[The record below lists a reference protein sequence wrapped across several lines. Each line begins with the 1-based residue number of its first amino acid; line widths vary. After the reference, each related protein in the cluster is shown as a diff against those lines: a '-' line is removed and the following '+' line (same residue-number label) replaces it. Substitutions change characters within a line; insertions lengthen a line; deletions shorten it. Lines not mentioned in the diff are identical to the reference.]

1 MSEVPTQEEVDAA
14 AADEAALDAEIA
26 ASIESVKAGET
37 IATAPTGET
46 GAAPTGETGATG
58 PTGATGEAPTGEP
71 QPTGATGEQDH
82 RLPNK
87 GKWESDAA
95 YEKRVELFDLV
106 KRKQGA
112 TTPEAKATLSAEIA
126 RVKGELKT
134 SNIAER
140 FIQPKTEGATGPTGA
155 SGETGEIDPA
165 LAADQERLK
174 QLGGLTREE
183 MRAELQQERHDA
195 AVEND
200 LKNFVGGHD
209 ELKDSDVRE
218 VFLDFVEENYAWQGK
233 SGAAL
238 SAVLEMAYEN
248 MFRPAESVQDRVLKG
263 AGVQEKVN
271 AMQFPGGT
279 GGGNTRT
286 PEQQK
291 ELDELKATGMSEEK
305 ALELL
310 SDD

>member
-1 MSEVPTQEEVDAA
+1 MSEVLPEVNAD
-14 AADEAALDAEIA
+14 ADEAALDAEIA
-26 ASIESVKAGET
+26 ADIESVRAGET

-46 GAAPTGETGATG
+46 GEASPTGETGPTG
-58 PTGATGEAPTGEP
+58 ATGATGEAPTGEP
-71 QPTGATGEQDH
+71 QPTGAAGEQDH

-106 KRKQGA
+106 KRKQAA

-126 RVKGELKT
+126 RVKGELKKT
-134 SNIAER
+134 PSEAER
-140 FIQPKTEGATGPTGA
+140 FIQPKPEGATGPTGA
-155 SGETGEIDPA
+155 SGETGEVDPT
-165 LAADQERLK
+165 LAADQERLR

-209 ELKDSDVRE
+209 ELKDPDVRE

-238 SAVLEMAYEN
+238 TAILEMAHEN
-248 MFRPAESVQDRVLKG
+248 MFRPAESVQERVLKG

-279 GGGNTRT
+279 SGATTRT

>member
-1 MSEVPTQEEVDAA
+1 MSEVPTQEEMDAA
-14 AADEAALDAEIA
+14 AADDAALDAEIA
-26 ASIESVKAGET
+26 ASIDSVKAGET
-37 IATAPTGET
+37 LASAPTGET
-46 GAAPTGETGATG
+46 GEAPTGA
-58 PTGATGEAPTGEP
+58 TGATGEAPTGEP
-71 QPTGATGEQDH
+71 QPTGATGEADI

-106 KRKQGA
+106 KKKQGA
-112 TTPEAKATLSAEIA
+112 TTQEAKDALNAEIK

-140 FIQPKTEGATGPTGA
+140 FIQPKTEDATGPTGA
-155 SGETGEIDPA
+155 SGETGEIDPN
-165 LAADQERLK
+165 LAADQARLK
-174 QLGGLTREE
+174 ALGGLTREE

-200 LKNFVGGHD
+200 LKNFVGGHE
-209 ELKDSDVRE
+209 ELKDSDVRD

-263 AGVQEKVN
+263 ADVQAKVN
-271 AMQFPGGT
+271 AMQFPGST
-279 GGGNTRT
+279 GGGNTRS

-291 ELDELKATGMSEEK
+291 ELDELKSTGMSEEK
-305 ALELL
+305 ALELM

>member
-1 MSEVPTQEEVDAA
+1 MSEVPNEQVNDEVDEAELDAA
-14 AADEAALDAEIA
+14 IAADMEA
-26 ASIESVKAGET
+26 VRAGEP
-37 IATAPTGET
+37 IAEAPTGPTGEAPTGET
-46 GAAPTGETGATG
+46 GETGD
-58 PTGATGEAPTGEP
+58 TGATGEAPTGEP
-71 QPTGATGEQDH
+71 QPTGATGEADI

-106 KRKQGA
+106 KKKQAA
-112 TTPEAKATLSAEIA
+112 TTPEAKVALEAEIK

-134 SNIAER
+134 ASTYAER
-140 FIQPKTEGATGPTGA
+140 FTQPRTEGATGPTGA
-155 SGETGEIDPA
+155 SGETGEVDPT
-165 LAADQERLK
+165 LAADQERLR
-174 QLGGLTREE
+174 QLGVPTREE

-209 ELKDSDVRE
+209 ELKDPDVRE

-233 SGAAL
+233 SGAPLNAI
-238 SAVLEMAYEN
+238 LEMAYEN
-248 MFRPAESVQDRVLKG
+248 MFRPAESVQQRVLNG

-279 GGGNTRT
+279 QGAVTRS

-310 SDD
+310 SDE

>member
-1 MSEVPTQEEVDAA
+1 MSEVPNEAVNGEV
-14 AADEAALDAEIA
+14 DEAALDAAIA
-26 ASIESVKAGET
+26 ADIAAVRAGET
-37 IATAPTGET
+37 IATAPTGAT
-46 GAAPTGETGATG
+46 GEAPTGEVPTG

-106 KRKQGA
+106 KRKQAA
-112 TTPEAKATLSAEIA
+112 TTPEAKAALSEEIKK
-126 RVKGELKT
+126 VKGELKT
-134 SNIAER
+134 SSIAER
-140 FIQPKTEGATGPTGA
+140 FIQPRTEGAPTGA
-155 SGETGEIDPA
+155 SGETGEIDPT
-165 LAADQERLK
+165 LAADQARLK
-174 QLGGLTREE
+174 ALGGLTREE
-183 MRAELQQERHDA
+183 MRAELQQDRHEA

-209 ELKDSDVRE
+209 ELKDPDVRE

-248 MFRPAESVQDRVLKG
+248 MFRPAESVQERVLKG
-263 AGVQEKVN
+263 ADVQSKVN

-279 GGGNTRT
+279 GSQITRT

-291 ELDELKATGMSEEK
+291 DLEELKATGMSEEK

>member
-1 MSEVPTQEEVDAA
+1 MSEVPNEQVDAE
-14 AADEAALDAEIA
+14 DDAALDAEIE
-26 ASIESVKAGET
+26 ASIASVKAGET
-37 IATAPTGET
+37 IATAPTGAT
-46 GAAPTGETGATG
+46 GEAPTGEAPTG

-71 QPTGATGEQDH
+71 QPTGATGEQEH

-106 KRKQGA
+106 KRKQAA
-112 TTPEAKATLSAEIA
+112 TTPEAKATLAAEIA

-134 SNIAER
+134 SNLAER
-140 FIQPKTEGATGPTGA
+140 FIKPRTEGAPTGA
-155 SGETGEIDPA
+155 SGETGEVDPT
-165 LAADQERLK
+165 LAADQERLR

-183 MRAELQQERHDA
+183 MRAELQQERHEA
-195 AVEND
+195 AVEAD

-209 ELKDSDVRE
+209 ELQDPDVRE

-233 SGAAL
+233 SGASLNAI
-238 SAVLEMAYEN
+238 LEMAYEN
-248 MFRPAESVQDRVLKG
+248 MFKPAESVTERVLRA
-263 AGVQEKVN
+263 AGVQEKVG

-279 GGGNTRT
+279 GAVTTRT

-291 ELDELKATGMSEEK
+291 SLDELKATGMSEEK